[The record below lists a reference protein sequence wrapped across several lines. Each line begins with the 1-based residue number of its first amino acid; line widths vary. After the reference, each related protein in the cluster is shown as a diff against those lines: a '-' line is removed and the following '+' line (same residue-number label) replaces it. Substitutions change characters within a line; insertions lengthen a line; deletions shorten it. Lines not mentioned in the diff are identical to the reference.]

1 MGYDLKYE
9 DGDREQRVK
18 RSLIRVL
25 SSGKKKKKKKGR
37 DSESEVED
45 DEEEPEELE
54 IGVAV
59 EAQYGGKSKW
69 YKATVMKVNKSRFGG
84 ADRWTYDLKYEDG
97 DRERGVKRSLI
108 RVLSS
113 GKKKKKKKGRD
124 TESEMEEEEEPE
136 ELEIGM
142 AVEAQ
147 YGSKSKWYKATVMK
161 VRKSSFGG
169 ADRWT

>member
-1 MGYDLKYE
+1 MGEEPEELEIGMAVEAQFGGKSKWYKATVKKVNKSRFGGADRWTYDLKYE

-18 RSLIRVL
+18 RSLIRVP

-37 DSESEVED
+37 DSESEMED

-54 IGVAV
+54 IGMAV

-97 DRERGVKRSLI
+97 DREQRVKRSLI

-113 GKKKKKKKGRD
+113 DKKKKKKKGRD
-124 TESEMEEEEEPE
+124 TESE
-136 ELEIGM
+136 
-142 AVEAQ
+142 
-147 YGSKSKWYKATVMK
+147 
-161 VRKSSFGG
+161 
-169 ADRWT
+169 